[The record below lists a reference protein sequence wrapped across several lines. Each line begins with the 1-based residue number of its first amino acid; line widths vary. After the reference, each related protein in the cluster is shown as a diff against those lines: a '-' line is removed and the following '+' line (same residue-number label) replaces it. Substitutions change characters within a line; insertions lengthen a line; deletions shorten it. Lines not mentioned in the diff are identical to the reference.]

1 MLLYRPVKKEW
12 KLKAELAIKGL
23 MRTRQIDI
31 YQATDLFFSLLSTG
45 KIFIS
50 DGIKEN
56 ELPKN

>member
-1 MLLYRPVKKEW
+1 MKKN
-12 KLKAELAIKGL
+12 KLFHEARLIISGL
-23 MRTRQIDI
+23 MRTRQITI